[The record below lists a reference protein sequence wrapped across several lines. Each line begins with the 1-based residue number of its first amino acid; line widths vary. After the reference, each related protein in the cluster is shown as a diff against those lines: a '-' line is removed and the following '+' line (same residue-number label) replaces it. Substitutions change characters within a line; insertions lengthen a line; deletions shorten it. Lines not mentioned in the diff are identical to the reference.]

1 QGAAS
6 LALGYEEHWAF
17 SPSLLNPKLRLYIR
31 VRAIIYSNMVK
42 RGGRAGVAD
51 VPRGC
56 LRSLN
61 QQLRSVVQKYRFG
74 VL

>member
-1 QGAAS
+1 MARDFIMTFAVCVRTVI
-6 LALGYEEHWAF
+6 
-17 SPSLLNPKLRLYIR
+17 LRAYTILYIR

>member
-1 QGAAS
+1 MT
-6 LALGYEEHWAF
+6 F
-17 SPSLLNPKLRLYIR
+17 VVC
-31 VRAIIYSNMVK
+31 VRTVIFACVHNIIYTRVCYYIYGNMVK

-61 QQLRSVVQKYRFG
+61 QQLRSIVQKYRFG